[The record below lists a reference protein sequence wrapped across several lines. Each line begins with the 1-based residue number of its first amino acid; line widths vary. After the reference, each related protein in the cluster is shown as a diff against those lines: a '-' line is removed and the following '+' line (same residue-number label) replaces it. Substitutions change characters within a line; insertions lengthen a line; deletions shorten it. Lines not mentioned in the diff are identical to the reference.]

1 LELLGTIAEED
12 DFFQLAYKY
21 IRNVSLF
28 DVSNLQKYNS
38 FSTAQ
43 NRKHFILFQS

>member
-1 LELLGTIAEED
+1 LLGTIAVED
-12 DFFQLAYKY
+12 NFYQLAYKY

-28 DVSNLQKYNS
+28 DVSDLQKNNA

-43 NRKHFILFQS
+43 NQKHFILFQS